1 MNKLFG
7 RLLVVGVATAGLA
20 TAGFAYADGFG
31 HGPGHHQGSFIP
43 PIVRQYVTHDQ
54 IKAAFAPNAAALKS
68 DYSAVKTA
76 RQTLENDLITG
87 NSGAVQTDVQALE
100 TAQSNLL
107 QEKVT
112 VAQAIL
118 ANLSSAQRTQ
128 VGSFVTAYRA
138 MEQQNQQNRQTL
150 FQQYGIGWG
159 AHGSSEATSTP
170 AE

>member
-1 MNKLFG
+1 MNKVFG
-7 RLLVVGVATAGLA
+7 RLLVAGVATAGLA
-20 TAGFAYADGFG
+20 IAGFAYADGFG
-31 HGPGHHQGSFIP
+31 HGPGHHHGSFIP

-54 IKAAFAPNAAALKS
+54 IKAAIAPNAAALKS
-68 DYSAVKTA
+68 AYGAVKTA
-76 RQTLENDLITG
+76 RQSLENDLIAG
-87 NSGAVQTDVQALE
+87 NSAVQADVQALE
-100 TAQSNLL
+100 TAQNSLL

-118 ANLSSAQRTQ
+118 ANLSPAQRTQ

-159 AHGSSEATSTP
+159 AKGSSEATPTP